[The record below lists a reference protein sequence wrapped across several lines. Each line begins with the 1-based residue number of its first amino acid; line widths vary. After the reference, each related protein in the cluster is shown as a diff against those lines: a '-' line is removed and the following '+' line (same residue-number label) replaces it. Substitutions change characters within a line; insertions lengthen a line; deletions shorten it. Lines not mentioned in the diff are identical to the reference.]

1 MINPISPKKYTSV
14 DSKQTRRR
22 EAGSKRAQHSQGKE
36 DKWKRKK
43 ILRPKAAAADKE
55 ETKRRQRGKKGETKR
70 RWEFLYLKAMEDR
83 WDKDKSSVP
92 TQPQQGRQAGDK
104 WETKENDPLEGSHKE
119 RTPRNKLKICC
130 KDATLYKGA
139 RTPTVNCLEKG

>member
-1 MINPISPKKYTSV
+1 MINPISPKRYTSV
-14 DSKQTRRR
+14 DPKQTKR

-55 ETKRRQRGKKGETKR
+55 ETKGRQRGKKGETNRR

-83 WDKDKSSVP
+83 WDKHKSSVP
-92 TQPQQGRQAGDK
+92 TQPQQGTQAGDK

-119 RTPRNKLKICC
+119 RRPRNKLKIGC